1 MNRVVITG
9 MGCISAQGHNA
20 ATCWEAMK
28 AGRSGIGPIR
38 NIPVERLK
46 MAIGAEVR
54 DYKPDQEFERKQ
66 VALYDRVSQFAMT
79 AAREA
84 IPHSGLSFEGGLGAR
99 TAAILGSGIG
109 GQTTIDEGYQKLYGD
124 NVTRVHPF
132 TIPRLMINAPVSHLS
147 IAYGVT
153 GPSFVVASACASA
166 NHAIAI
172 TFDMVRHGLVDA
184 AITGGTEAPMTVG
197 VIKSWEAMR
206 VMSPD
211 TCRPFTKD
219 RRGMVLGEGA
229 GVFVIETLDHAK
241 ARGATIIAEIAG
253 CGMSSD
259 AHDIV
264 QPSEGGAVDAM
275 RLALKDAGMTPADID
290 YVNAHGTG
298 TQANDVTETRAI
310 RRIFGKDA
318 DRILVSSTK
327 SMHGHALGAAGALE
341 LIAVVGAL
349 TEGIVP
355 PTANFTEPD
364 PDCDLDY
371 VPNTAR
377 EHKVRAALS
386 NSFAFGGHNCVLALR
401 QYRD

>member
-9 MGCISAQGHNA
+9 MGCISALGHNA
-20 ATCWEAMK
+20 VDCWETMK

-54 DYKPDQEFERKQ
+54 DYKPDEEFERKQ

-84 IPHSGLSFEGGLGAR
+84 IAHSGISFEGGLGAR

-124 NVTRVHPF
+124 NIARVHPF

-166 NHAIAI
+166 NHAIGI
-172 TFDMVRHGLVDA
+172 TFDMVRRGLVDA

-229 GVFVIETLDHAK
+229 GVFVIETLDHAT
-241 ARGATIIAEIAG
+241 ARGANIIAEIAG

-264 QPSEGGAVDAM
+264 QPSEDGAVDAM
-275 RLALKDAGMTPADID
+275 GKALKDAGMTPADID

-318 DRILVSSTK
+318 DRIPVSSTK

-341 LIAVVGAL
+341 LVAVVGAL

-355 PTANFTEPD
+355 PTANFTEAD
-364 PDCDLDY
+364 PECDLDY
-371 VPNTAR
+371 VPNAAR
-377 EHKVRAALS
+377 KHPVRAALS

-401 QYRD
+401 RYGE

>member
-9 MGCISAQGHNA
+9 MGCISALGHNA
-20 ATCWEAMK
+20 VACWETMK

-54 DYKPDQEFERKQ
+54 DYKPDEEFERKQ

-84 IPHSGLSFEGGLGAR
+84 IAHSGISFEGGLGAR

-124 NVTRVHPF
+124 NIARVHPF

-166 NHAIAI
+166 NHAIGI
-172 TFDMVRHGLVDA
+172 TFDMVRRGLVDA

-229 GVFVIETLDHAK
+229 GVFVIETLDHAT

-264 QPSEGGAVDAM
+264 QPSEDGAVDAM
-275 RLALKDAGMTPADID
+275 GKALKDAGMTPADID

-318 DRILVSSTK
+318 DRIPVSSTK

-341 LIAVVGAL
+341 LVAVVGAL

-355 PTANFTEPD
+355 PTANFTEAD
-364 PDCDLDY
+364 PECDLDY
-371 VPNTAR
+371 VPNAAR
-377 EHKVRAALS
+377 KHPVRAALS

-401 QYRD
+401 RYGE

>member
-9 MGCISAQGHNA
+9 MGCISAQGHTA
-20 ATCWEAMK
+20 AECWSAMK
-28 AGRSGIGPIR
+28 AGRSGIGPIS
-38 NIPVERLK
+38 NIPTDRLK
-46 MAIGAEVR
+46 FAIGAEVR
-54 DYKPDQEFERKQ
+54 DYDPEPQFERKQ
-66 VALYDRVSQFAMT
+66 LALYDRVSQFAMT

-84 IPHSGLSFEGGLGAR
+84 VAQSGIVFDGPLGAR

-124 NVTRVHPF
+124 NIPRVHPF

-147 IAYGVT
+147 IAYGIT

-172 TFDMVRHGLVDA
+172 AFDMVRRGIVEA
-184 AITGGTEAPMTVG
+184 ALTGGTEAPMTVG

-206 VMSPD
+206 VMAPD
-211 TCRPFTKD
+211 TCRPFTSD

-229 GVFVIETLDHAK
+229 GVFVIETLDRAL
-241 ARGATIIAEIAG
+241 ARGAPVIAEIAG
-253 CGMSSD
+253 TGMSSD

-264 QPSEGGAVDAM
+264 QPSEEGAIAAM
-275 RLALKDAGMTPADID
+275 RAALADSGLDVTEID

-298 TQANDVTETRAI
+298 TPANDVTETRAI
-310 RRIFGKDA
+310 RAVFGAAA
-318 DRILVSSTK
+318 DRLLVTSSK

-341 LIAVVGAL
+341 LVAVVGAL

-364 PDCDLDY
+364 PECDLDY
-371 VPNTAR
+371 VPNVAR
-377 EHKVRAALS
+377 ERNVRAALS

-401 QYRD
+401 QYRG

>member
-9 MGCISAQGHNA
+9 MGCISAQGHSA
-20 ATCWEAMK
+20 SACWDAMK

-38 NIPVERLK
+38 NIPVDRLK
-46 MAIGAEVR
+46 VAIGAEVR
-54 DYKPDQEFERKQ
+54 DYEPEQQFERKQ
-66 VALYDRVSQFAMT
+66 LALYDRVSQFALT

-84 IPHSGLSFEGGLGAR
+84 IAQSGIAFDAELGAR

-132 TIPRLMINAPVSHLS
+132 TIPRLMINAPVSHLT
-147 IAYGVT
+147 IAYRIT

-166 NHAIAI
+166 NHAIGIA
-172 TFDMVRHGLVDA
+172 FDMVRRGLVEA

-229 GVFVIETLDHAK
+229 GVFVIETLERAK
-241 ARGATIIAEIAG
+241 ARGARILAEIAG

-264 QPSEGGAVDAM
+264 QPSEDGAVNAM
-275 RLALKDAGMTPADID
+275 RLALADAGMGPADID

-298 TQANDVTETRAI
+298 TPANDVTETRAI
-310 RRIFGKDA
+310 RRVFGADA
-318 DRILVSSTK
+318 DRLLVSSSK

-341 LIAVVGAL
+341 LVAVLGAL
-349 TEGIVP
+349 SEGIVP
-355 PTANFTEPD
+355 PTANFSEPD

-377 EHKVRAALS
+377 RHPVRAALS

-401 QYRD
+401 QYR

>member
-9 MGCISAQGHNA
+9 MGCISALGHNA
-20 ATCWEAMK
+20 PECWAAMK
-28 AGRSGIGPIR
+28 AGHSGIGPIR

-54 DYKPDQEFERKQ
+54 DYNPDEEFERKQ

-84 IPHSGLSFEGGLGAR
+84 IAQSGLSFEGGLGAR

-124 NVTRVHPF
+124 NIARVHPF

-172 TFDMVRHGLVDA
+172 TFDMVRRGIIDA

-229 GVFVIETLDHAK
+229 GVFVIETLEHAK
-241 ARGATIIAEIAG
+241 ARGARIIAEIAG
-253 CGMSSD
+253 YGMSSD

-264 QPSEGGAVDAM
+264 QPSEVGAVNAM
-275 RLALKDAGMTPADID
+275 RLALEFAGMSPGDID

-310 RRIFGKDA
+310 RQIFGKVA
-318 DRILVSSTK
+318 DRIPVSSTK

-341 LIAVVGAL
+341 LVAVVGAL

-355 PTANFTEPD
+355 PTANFTEAD
-364 PDCDLDY
+364 PECDLDY

-377 EHKVRAALS
+377 KHEVRAAMS

>member
-9 MGCISAQGHNA
+9 MGCISAQGHSA
-20 ATCWEAMK
+20 AACWEAMK
-28 AGRSGIGPIR
+28 AGRSAIGPIR

-46 MAIGAEVR
+46 VAIGAEVR
-54 DYKPDQEFERKQ
+54 DYNPEQQFERKQ
-66 VALYDRVSQFAMT
+66 LALYDRVSQFALT

-84 IPHSGLSFEGGLGAR
+84 ISHSGIVFDAALGAR

-166 NHAIAI
+166 NHAIGIA
-172 TFDMVRHGLVDA
+172 FDMVRRGLVEA

-229 GVFVIETLDHAK
+229 GVFVIETLERARS
-241 ARGATIIAEIAG
+241 RGAAIIAEIAG

-264 QPSEGGAVDAM
+264 QPSEDGAVNAM
-275 RLALKDAGMTPADID
+275 RLALADAGMAPADID

-298 TQANDVTETRAI
+298 TPANDVTETRAI
-310 RRIFGKDA
+310 RRIFGPEA
-318 DRILVSSTK
+318 DRIPVSSTK

-341 LIAVVGAL
+341 LVAVLGAL

-364 PDCDLDY
+364 PECDLDY

-377 EHKVRAALS
+377 RHTVRAALS

-401 QYRD
+401 RVE